1 MIAGDRQEQ
10 TVLIVDD
17 DPAIRDLLSVILGQ
31 RGYTIIT
38 AATAAESLHVIAS
51 RQPEL
56 VLLDYQLPD
65 QDGLTVLREIKASY
79 PGCYVIM
86 ITGRGSEELAVLMM
100 KAGAS
105 EYLLKPFDTRAL
117 GERVDAVCKLRVIEL
132 ANQALQ
138 LEREHL
144 LLEIETWNHE
154 LQSRVQ
160 EKTEALHR
168 AQTEIAQSEKLAALG
183 YLAAGMAHEI
193 RNPLNSISL
202 FTQLLR
208 QGADDVETGDYLG
221 KILKEVDRIDGIIRR
236 LVYAANR
243 SRLVVDDVRLDQ
255 VLQDALEIFAPQIE
269 ARQIQVSFSCPE
281 VPKQIKADR
290 AELEQIFT
298 NLLMNAVEE
307 LPPKGLLSI
316 DIASPEGLI
325 EVRVSDNGNGIAPEN
340 CEAIF
345 KPFFSTKARGT
356 GIGLPVARRIAQLYH
371 GDVRIEQ
378 TSSAGTTF
386 LVTIPREQKKH
397 FPRDNDS

>member
-1 MIAGDRQEQ
+1 MIPAAKQGQ

-17 DPAIRDLLSVILGQ
+17 DQEIRNLLSVVLGQ
-31 RGYTIIT
+31 RGYSTIT
-38 AATAAESLHVIAS
+38 AATAAESLCLIAS

-56 VLLDYQLPD
+56 VLMDYQLPD
-65 QDGLTVLREIKASY
+65 QDGLTVLREIKTSY
-79 PGCYVIM
+79 PASYVIM

-105 EYLLKPFDTRAL
+105 EYLLKPLDIRTL
-117 GERVDAVCKLRVIEL
+117 GERVDAVFKLREIEL

-138 LEREHL
+138 SEREHL
-144 LLEIETWNHE
+144 LLEIETWNHD

-168 AQTEIAQSEKLAALG
+168 AQTDIAQSEKLAALG

-202 FTQLLR
+202 FTQLLS
-208 QGADDVETGDYLG
+208 QGADEAETSDYLS

-236 LVYAANR
+236 LVHAANR

-281 VPKQIKADR
+281 PPQQIKADR
-290 AELEQIFT
+290 TELEQIFT

-316 DIASPEGLI
+316 EIASPEGCI
-325 EVRVSDNGNGIAPEN
+325 EVRVSDTGGGIAPEN

-356 GIGLPVARRIAQLYH
+356 GI
-371 GDVRIEQ
+371 
-378 TSSAGTTF
+378 
-386 LVTIPREQKKH
+386 
-397 FPRDNDS
+397 